1 LDIACPAI
9 QDPIGIRRAGREL
22 LSLALIDARNRTL
35 SRLAG
40 LTRHDLSAAHGEFEP
55 PAWLAGHCGWFQES
69 WTARHPQRGRG
80 GEAGEISPNRLV
92 GGIEPEA
99 DAWYDKT
106 RSTRAMRWQPGFL
119 GDHAD
124 PAMLLAYLV
133 ATHDITQDLLA
144 AADEDDDGLYGYR
157 LALLH
162 EDRIGETLAEIAQVC
177 GLADA
182 PAGPGA
188 EARSP
193 SVAGIGA
200 ALSPT
205 PVARATRP
213 PLAFAAQRWLLGSPP
228 GGLVPDNEKWAHG
241 IEVPAFEI
249 DAQVVNWA
257 QYAEFVVDGGYDEPR
272 WWSAAGWTW
281 VQATG
286 RRSPRHVEQ
295 LGASV
300 LLRRGGR
307 LQRVPAAQAA
317 VHVTAHEAAAWCA
330 WAGRRLPTEPEWDLA
345 VAQGGGRGLAW
356 GDVFE
361 WTASAAR
368 PWPGHVSG
376 PARMDD
382 VTSRD
387 PRQVLRGASLFTAP
401 RWKHPKARRFADPAS
416 DALFCGFRSC
426 SP

>member
-1 LDIACPAI
+1 LDIAYPAI
-9 QDPIGIRRAGREL
+9 QDPIGMRQAGREL

-35 SRLAG
+35 ARMAV
-40 LTRHDLSAAHGEFEP
+40 LTGQDLSAAHGEFDP
-55 PAWLAGHCGWFQES
+55 PAWLAGHCAWFQET
-69 WTARHPQRGRG
+69 WTARHPQRARG
-80 GEAGEISPNRLV
+80 ESGQRYPVLLGS
-92 GGIEPEA
+92 IEPEA

-119 GDHAD
+119 GDQAD
-124 PAMLLAYLV
+124 PEVLLAYLV
-133 ATHDITQDLLA
+133 ATHDITQELLST
-144 AADEDDDGLYGYR
+144 ADEDDDGLYWYR
-157 LALLH
+157 LALMH

-182 PAGPGA
+182 PAEPA
-188 EARSP
+188 AQPRSP
-193 SVAGIGA
+193 AVAGVGA
-200 ALSPT
+200 ALWPT

-213 PLAFAAQRWLLGSPP
+213 PLAFSGQRWLLGSTP
-228 GGLVPDNEKWAHG
+228 GGLVPDNERWAHPV
-241 IEVPAFEI
+241 EAPAFEI

-257 QYAEFVVDGGYDEPR
+257 QYAEFVVDRGYDEPR
-272 WWSAAGWTW
+272 WWSAAGWEW

-295 LGASV
+295 LGGGV

-330 WAGRRLPTEPEWDLA
+330 WAGRRLPTEPEWELA

-368 PWPGHVSG
+368 PWPGHASG
-376 PARMDD
+376 PARLDG
-382 VTSRD
+382 VANND
-387 PRQVLRGASLFTAP
+387 PRQVLRGASLFTVP
-401 RWKHPKARRFADPAS
+401 RWKHPKARRFADPAA

-426 SP
+426 AP